1 MKNIV
6 LSAVAVFAMSS
17 FAVAGGDIMAPEEP
31 MVDVPEVME
40 VEVVD
45 QGFYIGL
52 GYGSMGGEETYKWNP
67 GLGEV
72 TLTEDTRDFDQL
84 LFQAGYKYNQYVAFE
99 GRYWFG
105 MNDLSGDYYH
115 DGFLYNT
122 DASVDAWGLY
132 VKPMYPVTP
141 EFDVYALLGYAS
153 ASLEEDI
160 FIPAGTLSQTTDLD
174 SFSWGLG
181 VSYTFNESIII
192 FADYVS
198 IYDDTIDYDVWNA
211 SSEFEIDT
219 VNIGV
224 SYQF

>member
-115 DGFLYNT
+115 DGFLYDT
-122 DASVDAWGLY
+122 DASIDAWGIF

-141 EFDVYALLGYAS
+141 EFDVYALLGYGGVMLD
-153 ASLEEDI
+153 SLEQGDAYESG
-160 FIPAGTLSQTTDLD
+160 FQ
-174 SFSWGLG
+174 WGLG
-181 VSYTFNESIII
+181 AGYVFTEEVSVFV
-192 FADYVS
+192 DYVS
-198 IYDDTIDYDVWNA
+198 LYDDTGFDYRAQDVDVD
-211 SSEFEIDT
+211 SDT
-219 VNIGV
+219 WTVGV
-224 SYQF
+224 SYKF